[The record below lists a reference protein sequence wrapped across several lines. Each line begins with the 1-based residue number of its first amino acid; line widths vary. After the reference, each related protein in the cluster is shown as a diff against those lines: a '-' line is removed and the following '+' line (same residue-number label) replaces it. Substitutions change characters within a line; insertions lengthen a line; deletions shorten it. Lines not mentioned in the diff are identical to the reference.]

1 MKDEIWKPIKDYEG
15 LYEISNLG
23 RVKSL
28 NYSRTGKEQILKPQK
43 RKNGYLGVIL
53 CYKNTQK
60 QVNIHRLVAEAFIP
74 NPENKPYVD
83 HINTD
88 KLDNRAC
95 NLRWVTQKELKV
107 DKRTF
112 NRNPLQQYDIIYA
125 IIEERDKKK
134 QVNGQWVSTGEK
146 QSILANYRIVV

>member
-28 NYSRTGKEQILKPQK
+28 NYSRTGKEQILKHQK

-60 QVNIHRLVAEAFIP
+60 QVNIHRLVAESFIP
-74 NPENKPYVD
+74 NPDNKPYVD

-95 NLRWVTQKELKV
+95 NLRWVTQKENLNNLLTK
-107 DKRTF
+107 DKM
-112 NRNPLQQYDIIYA
+112 NSRN
-125 IIEERDKKK
+125 
-134 QVNGQWVSTGEK
+134 
-146 QSILANYRIVV
+146 QS